1 MENQLKENQD
11 KLIKQLL
18 SNAKDAKWAEQLI
31 RDILSL
37 QRQLDVEAVE
47 LAVPTKEV
55 KATFDGGAYVVS
67 KTIRGILFA
76 AKGGMSTFVDMRMS
90 SLYKKLD
97 LVYFGEGVYET
108 PDDEGR
114 WRGAVAT
121 IMQAFIF
128 ASLSDK
134 VLFDIAA
141 FIIKSFREDIE
152 QRFEAPAHEETQEDI
167 EANIVY
173 ENAAEAL
180 NILAEAPIP
189 NTDEE

>member
-1 MENQLKENQD
+1 METQLKESQD
-11 KLIKQLL
+11 KLISQLL

-90 SLYKKLD
+90 SLYTMLD
-97 LVYFGEGVYET
+97 IVYFGEGVYAT
-108 PDDEGR
+108 PDDEGI
-114 WRGAVAT
+114 WREAVAT
-121 IMQAFIF
+121 IMQAPIF
-128 ASLSDK
+128 ASLGDK
-134 VLFDIAA
+134 ALFDIAT
-141 FIIKSFREDIE
+141 FIVKSFKENAE
-152 QRFEAPAHEETQEDI
+152 QYLESPAHEETQEDI